1 MSCLPGPFSFEH
13 RGVTVLIGDARRRFA
28 SAATATCV
36 LSIGVLAGAS
46 ESRAQQAGSA
56 PAGDGA
62 VALEEIDVI
71 GQMLRGWQGA
81 SDAVYDTPG
90 SVSQIGR
97 EAIDARGGA
106 RNAADMFR
114 GVAGVDAVMDRQN
127 PGLNVNIRGLQDQ
140 GRVNMSID
148 GARQNFQQSGH
159 GATSLVYVDPELL
172 SRIDVEKG
180 PTSTAGGAGVIG
192 GVVNFRTLE
201 FEDIATSG
209 KDWGARINGTSGS
222 NAFDFN
228 GSLAAAAKISDAF
241 EVVAAAGRKKL
252 GEYKAGT
259 RGRLTYSG
267 PGEPA
272 EFTTQD
278 QWSWLLKARADISD
292 TQQVKLTY
300 TGLDAKFGTGN
311 GDYIDTNK
319 VTTHNVIAD
328 YRWTPGNDWADLS
341 AKVYF
346 TRTGNE
352 QYRPARPT
360 QGYGAFN
367 VDYRIDTVGAS
378 LSNVTRF
385 TLPMFDAA
393 LTYGGE
399 YFRDKTGTASIGAD
413 PTDNP
418 DGSWFSGSN
427 PVGKRGVGGAFANL
441 DLAHASWLKIIAG
454 GRYDR
459 YDLTGDTTV
468 FRSRSDPGTPV
479 RVDMSAGR
487 FSPTATV
494 AVTPLPGAQV
504 YASYKQGYRP
514 PNLMEA
520 VIGGQHIN
528 GGIYSD
534 PNPNLKP
541 EISETWEAG
550 LNLKYDGVAAEGDAF
565 RAKLSVYTTDVRN
578 FITLASYFGVVR
590 NTAVNLTDKTRLRGI
605 DAEANYDAG
614 SYYIGGAAS
623 FIDARYGE
631 DYDAPGLPTF
641 LTTIYLP
648 PKRKLSLD
656 GGVRV
661 LDRKLTL
668 GGRVTGV
675 VPDDNLGII
684 GGSYPY
690 ERYTLIDAYASYKIT
705 DSFTVRA
712 SVENIRNV
720 AYVEA
725 MSSALSPSPGRTFTV
740 GASARF

>member
-1 MSCLPGPFSFEH
+1 M
-13 RGVTVLIGDARRRFA
+13 TVFIGDARRRFA

-36 LSIGVLAGAS
+36 LSVGVFAVAS
-46 ESRAQQAGSA
+46 DSRAQQAEPA
-56 PAGDGA
+56 PAADGA

-81 SDAVYDTPG
+81 SDAVYETPG
-90 SVSQIGR
+90 SVAQIGR
-97 EAIDARGGA
+97 EEIDARGGA
-106 RNAADMFR
+106 RNAADLFR

-127 PGLNVNIRGLQDQ
+127 PGVNVNIRGLQDQ

-159 GATSLVYVDPELL
+159 GATSLVYLDPELL
-172 SRIDVEKG
+172 SRIDIEKG

-201 FEDIATSG
+201 FDDVATGG
-209 KDWGARINGTSGS
+209 KDWGARINATTGS

-241 EVVAAAGRKKL
+241 EVVAGAGRKKL

-259 RGRLTYSG
+259 RGDLTYSG

-300 TGLDAKFGTGN
+300 TGVDAKFGTGT
-311 GDYIDTNK
+311 GQYIDTNK
-319 VTTHNVIAD
+319 VTTHNVIGD

-341 AKVYF
+341 AKLYF
-346 TRTGNE
+346 TRTENE
-352 QYRPARPT
+352 QYRPARSS
-360 QGYGAFN
+360 YGAFN
-367 VDYRIDTVGAS
+367 VDYRIDTVGGS

-385 TLPMFDAA
+385 SVPMFDAA

-399 YFRDKTGTASIGAD
+399 YFRDKTATASFGAD

-427 PVGKRGVGGAFANL
+427 PEGERGVGGAFANL
-441 DLAHASWLKIIAG
+441 ELKHGDFLQIIAG
-454 GRYDR
+454 GRYDH
-459 YDLTGDTTV
+459 YDMIGDTTV
-468 FRSRSDPGTPV
+468 YADDSAGVPFN
-479 RVDMSAGR
+479 VDKSGGR

-494 AVTPLPGAQV
+494 AVTPVTGAQV
-504 YASYKQGYRP
+504 YASYKQGFRP

-520 VIGGQHIN
+520 VIGGQHIG
-528 GGIYSD
+528 GGIFSV
-534 PNPNLKP
+534 PNPDLKP
-541 EISETWEAG
+541 ELSETWEAG
-550 LNLKYDGVAAEGDAF
+550 LNLKYDGVFTESDAF
-565 RAKLSVYTTDVRN
+565 RAKLAIYTTDVRN
-578 FITLASYFGVVR
+578 FITLAAYQGTTL
-590 NTAVNLTDKTRLRGI
+590 NTAVNLKEKTRLKGF

-614 SYYIGGAAS
+614 AFYIGGAAS
-623 FIDARYGE
+623 FLDANYGE
-631 DYDAPGLPTF
+631 DYDVPGGGFSF
-641 LTTIYLP
+641 LTNIYLP

-656 GGVRV
+656 GGLRFF
-661 LDRKLTL
+661 DRNLTV
-668 GGRVTGV
+668 GGRATNVI
-675 VPDDNLGII
+675 PEDNI
-684 GGSYPY
+684 GLFGTYPY
-690 ERYTLIDAYASYKIT
+690 ERYTLLDAYLSYKFN
-705 DSFTVRA
+705 DNFTVRA

-725 MSSALSPSPGRTFTV
+725 MSSAVSPSPGRTFTV

>member
-1 MSCLPGPFSFEH
+1 M
-13 RGVTVLIGDARRRFA
+13 TVFIGDARRRFA

-36 LSIGVLAGAS
+36 LSIGALAVAND
-46 ESRAQQAGSA
+46 SRAQQAE
-56 PAGDGA
+56 PATAADGA
-62 VALEEIDVI
+62 VALEGIDVI

-90 SVSQIGR
+90 SVAQIGR
-97 EAIDARGGA
+97 EAIEERGGA
-106 RNAADMFR
+106 RNAADLFR

-127 PGLNVNIRGLQDQ
+127 PGVNVNIRGLQDQ

-159 GATSLVYVDPELL
+159 GATSLVYLDPELL
-172 SRIDVEKG
+172 SRIDIEKG

-201 FEDIATSG
+201 FEDLARDG
-209 KDWGARINGTSGS
+209 KDWGARINGTTGS

-241 EVVAAAGRKKL
+241 EVVAGAGRKKL

-259 RGRLTYSG
+259 RGKLTYSG

-300 TGLDAKFGTGN
+300 TGVDAKFGTGS
-311 GDYIDTNK
+311 GEYIDTNK

-328 YRWTPGNDWADLS
+328 YRWTPGNDWADVS

-346 TRTGNE
+346 SRTENE
-352 QYRPARPT
+352 QYRPAR
-360 QGYGAFN
+360 QRYGAFN
-367 VDYRIDTVGAS
+367 VDYTIDTIGAS
-378 LSNVTRF
+378 LTNVSRF
-385 TLPMFDAA
+385 SVPMFDAA

-399 YFRDKTGTASIGAD
+399 YFRDKTDTASIGAV
-413 PTDNP
+413 PTENP
-418 DGSWFSGSN
+418 DGTWFSGSN
-427 PVGKRGVGGAFANL
+427 PVGERGVGGVFANL
-441 DLAHASWLKIIAG
+441 ELKRGDWLQVIAG

-459 YDLTGDTTV
+459 YDMTGDTTRYDEDLSGV
-468 FRSRSDPGTPV
+468 PV
-479 RVDMSAGR
+479 HVDNTGGR

-494 AVTPLPGAQV
+494 AITPITGAQV
-504 YASYKQGYRP
+504 YGSYKQGFRP

-520 VIGGQHIN
+520 VIGGQHIGN
-528 GGIYSD
+528 IGIFSV
-534 PNPNLKP
+534 PNPNLRP
-541 EISETWEAG
+541 EVSETWEAG
-550 LNLKYDGVAAEGDAF
+550 LNLKYDGVLAEGDAF
-565 RAKLSVYTTDVRN
+565 RAKLAIYTTDVRN
-578 FITLASYFGVVR
+578 FITLAAYQGFR
-590 NTAVNLTDKTRLRGI
+590 LNTSVNLKDKTRLKGF

-614 SYYIGGAAS
+614 AFYIGGAAS
-623 FIDARYGE
+623 FLDANYGD
-631 DYDAPGLPTF
+631 DYDVPDGGFSF
-641 LTTIYLP
+641 LTNIYLP

-656 GGVRV
+656 GGLRFF
-661 LDRKLTL
+661 DRKLTV
-668 GGRVTGV
+668 GGRATNVI
-675 VPDDNLGII
+675 PEDNLGAF
-684 GGSYPY
+684 GTY
-690 ERYTLIDAYASYKIT
+690 EYKRYTLLDAYASYKFN
-705 DSFTVRA
+705 DNFTVRA

-725 MSSALSPSPGRTFTV
+725 MSSALSPSPGRTYTV